1 MIKDAT
7 YIANLIKNKEM
18 SPIEALEEMQRNANE
33 NQDLNAFVELD
44 IEKAKKRVK
53 KQEKKSDIEHLPF
66 YGVPFPLKDVG
77 QSKKVSLK
85 HLVQSY
91 LKK

>member
-44 IEKAKKRVK
+44 IEKAKKELKNK
-53 KQEKKSDIEHLPF
+53 KK
-66 YGVPFPLKDVG
+66 
-77 QSKKVSLK
+77 
-85 HLVQSY
+85 
-91 LKK
+91 